1 MGRISRRS
9 HQDSSSSSEEVRSP
23 HNLTKDDR
31 KIMESILAKVNQS
44 IPVANANAAVKEEAN
59 SSSGEKAER

>member
-1 MGRISRRS
+1 
-9 HQDSSSSSEEVRSP
+9 
-23 HNLTKDDR
+23 
-31 KIMESILAKVNQS
+31 MESILAKVNQS